1 MPQIPANQ
9 DSLKEKFNEM
19 YNHCL
24 FLIFSDVDNKGLID
38 SQQFMTLC
46 RKNFK
51 SLSMD
56 SLMSYCSS
64 IPNAGASLEDFTL
77 FATSNATI
85 DATTSS
91 SNDNIIN
98 NLNLNIKKRS
108 ISKVEGATTSSHHS
122 IDLDELEQFILHI
135 GSFYKEKT
143 FSIDKKEEFFSSC
156 SDGILLSLLLNNSIP
171 DTIDERCLNRPSSP
185 PSPPLNL
192 FQMTENNNLVIN
204 SAKGIG
210 CSVINI
216 GSEDLIAG
224 KEHLILGLVWQIIKR
239 GLLAKVSLQ
248 VHPELFRLLREG
260 ESLQDLLAL
269 PADAILIR
277 WVNYHL
283 KDEMIITNLSTDIR
297 DSKAYTI
304 LLHNLIPSQC
314 FLSPLERDNLEDRAE
329 EMLKGAERIDCR
341 RYVTPSAIVNGNP
354 RLNLAFV
361 ANLFNTHP
369 GLDALSKEEEGA
381 LIDEGIFSNGDEGD
395 REAKAIALWLNSL
408 NVTPFVQSIYR
419 DLSDGLVLLQ
429 AWKFLGKIRTSPS
442 LNLVKISRF
451 QMIENCN
458 ASVKLGLDNG
468 FSLVGIQGADICDR
482 SPKLTLS
489 LCWQM
494 MRLHIIDTL
503 SSCSSLE
510 GKSLTDADILTW
522 ANEKLSKDSGR
533 ISSFKD
539 LSLRDGSLLLKIID
553 QIRPGIV
560 DWGIYDP
567 SLPLMNA
574 KYIISITRK
583 MGAAIFCLPEDVV
596 ELRSKLIL
604 SLIAG
609 LMVID
614 KKK

>member
-1 MPQIPANQ
+1 M
-9 DSLKEKFNEM
+9 S
-19 YNHCL
+19 
-24 FLIFSDVDNKGLID
+24 
-38 SQQFMTLC
+38 LC

-56 SLMSYCSS
+56 SLMTYCSS
-64 IPNAGASLEDFTL
+64 IPDAGASLEDFTL
-77 FATSNATI
+77 FAVNNVSVNSDSVSSCGPTAG
-85 DATTSS
+85 TTLTVKEAIS
-91 SNDNIIN
+91 
-98 NLNLNIKKRS
+98 KRRS

-135 GSFYKEKT
+135 GSFYKEKI
-143 FSIDKKEEFFSSC
+143 FSIDKNEDFFSSC
-156 SDGILLSLLLNNSIP
+156 SDGILLSLLMNNSIP
-171 DTIDERCLNRPSSP
+171 DTIDERCLNVPAAQG
-185 PSPPLNL
+185 PPLNL

-248 VHPELFRLLREG
+248 VHPELFRLLENG
-260 ESLQDLLAL
+260 EDLQDLLAL

-277 WVNYHL
+277 WVNYHI
-283 KDEMIITNLSTDIR
+283 KDHMTISNLSTDLR
-297 DSKAYTI
+297 DSKAYTL
-304 LLHNLIPSQC
+304 LLHSLMPLQC
-314 FLSPLERDNLEDRAE
+314 SMSPLENEDLLVRAE

-341 RYVTPSAIVNGNP
+341 RYITPSSVVNGNP

-361 ANLFNTHP
+361 ANLFNKHP
-369 GLDALSKEEEGA
+369 GLKPLNEEEEGA

-395 REAKAIALWLNSL
+395 REAKVIALWLNSL

-419 DLSDGLVLLQ
+419 DLSDGLILLQ
-429 AWKFLGKIRTSPS
+429 AWRVIGGNPS
-442 LNLVKISRF
+442 SNTTNINTNTNTLSRF
-451 QMIENCN
+451 KMIENCN
-458 ASVKLGLDNG
+458 ASVKLGLENS

-494 MRLHIIDTL
+494 MRLHILDTL
-503 SSCSSLE
+503 SCSS
-510 GKSLTDADILTW
+510 GKLTDSDILGW
-522 ANEKLSKDSGR
+522 ANEKLDDDAG
-533 ISSFKD
+533 ITSFRD
-539 LSLRDGSLLLKIID
+539 PSLKDGSKLLKIIEK
-553 QIRPGIV
+553 IRPGIV
-560 DWGIYDP
+560 DWSLYDAKEEM
-567 SLPLMNA
+567 MNA

-583 MGAAIFCLPEDVV
+583 MGASIFCLPEDLV

-604 SLIAG
+604 SLIGG
-609 LMVID
+609 LMVLD